1 MENRVQF
8 SALIKEYLNKDY
20 RLLFRN
26 TVRQGNELIQLGLFS
41 LFFSILAMR
50 N

>member
-8 SALIKEYLNKDY
+8 SALIKEYLNKAY
-20 RLLFRN
+20 RLLFS
-26 TVRQGNELIQLGLFS
+26 EIQLDRG
-41 LFFSILAMR
+41 R